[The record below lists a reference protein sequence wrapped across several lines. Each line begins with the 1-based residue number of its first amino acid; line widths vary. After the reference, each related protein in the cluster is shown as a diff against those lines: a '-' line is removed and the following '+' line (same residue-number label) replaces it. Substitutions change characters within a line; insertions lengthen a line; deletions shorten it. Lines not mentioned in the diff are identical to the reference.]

1 MLIRRCLQTSAEQA
15 WRSLAGKDHAE
26 FVTAAMRNLRINKTP
41 SRVQEAVRLVFVLR
55 PTLLTIV
62 ERHCQT
68 ASVLSSGASA
78 IVTASTGSGK
88 TLAYLIPTLS
98 KHCSA
103 EPHTRTHS
111 NQYSPKVLILTPS
124 QPLVLQLL
132 RVVSAFPQVS
142 ATTFPFPEGVPRRSI
157 GSPLLAVSTPSSLI
171 TGVSP
176 MSKSQIKIRKGL
188 QALLENTET
197 VIIDEADQIM
207 GDKSS
212 SQLISDL
219 VSVAKRISK
228 RRAETTAAEV
238 ESSQALENEQKQA
251 VRVNTDI
258 QFVFVA
264 ATLEPVPVETN
275 LKKSHLPR
283 AKIMKLVPNVVSCDE
298 NAVNTPPP
306 NLKHSFIKVFNEN
319 EVMPTQ
325 EPQTDGGVAT
335 PKSDVSEEDQKLARL
350 NDEFEAKVRL
360 LLQAIKLQQ
369 TSEKISSASD
379 KPEQWIVFCTETKT
393 VQYLAQE
400 IEKWA
405 ATEAGIDGDAI
416 QTLALYRHIP
426 EQERW
431 AILHQFSQGT
441 VPQLSKT
448 NTAVGTHQILLTTD
462 FAARGMDFANVS
474 KVILFDFSATPEQYL
489 HRTGRTA
496 REGGHGHGEAIS
508 FVGKDDTK
516 MMARIEALVRRERTA

>member
-1 MLIRRCLQTSAEQA
+1 MLFRRCLQTSVEQA
-15 WRSLAGKDHAE
+15 WRTLAGKDHAE
-26 FVTAAMRNLRINKTP
+26 FVTAAMRNLSINKTP
-41 SRVQEAVRLVFVLR
+41 SRVQEA
-55 PTLLTIV
+55 
-62 ERHCQT
+62 T
-68 ASVLSSGASA
+68 ASILSSGASA

-111 NQYSPKVLILTPS
+111 HQFSPKVLIITPS

-157 GSPLLAVSTPSSLI
+157 GSPMLAVSTPTSLVA
-171 TGVSP
+171 GVSP

-212 SQLISDL
+212 LQLISDM
-219 VSVAKRISK
+219 VSVAKRICK
-228 RRAETTAAEV
+228 RRAEAAAAV
-238 ESSQALENEQKQA
+238 EASQALGGEQKQA
-251 VRVNTDI
+251 VAVNTDI

-283 AKIMKLVPNVVSCDE
+283 AKIMKLVPNVISCDE

-319 EVMPTQ
+319 EVIAAD
-325 EPQTDGGVAT
+325 EPQTDGKGTAAA
-335 PKSDVSEEDQKLARL
+335 PDMSEGDQNLARL
-350 NDEFEAKVRL
+350 NAEFEAKVRL
-360 LLQAIKLQQ
+360 LMKSVELQR
-369 TSEKISSASD
+369 TSEKMSSARD
-379 KPEQWIVFCTETKT
+379 KPEQWIVFCTATKT
-393 VQYLAQE
+393 VQYLAEVFQ
-400 IEKWA
+400 KWA
-405 ATEAGIDGDAI
+405 ATEAGVDGDAI
-416 QTLALYRHIP
+416 QILALYRQMP
-426 EQERW
+426 EQARW

-441 VPQLSKT
+441 VPQLSEAST
-448 NTAVGTHQILLTTD
+448 DVPTHQILFTTD

-474 KVILFDFSATPEQYL
+474 KVILFDFSATVDQYL

-508 FVGKDDTK
+508 FIGKDDTK
-516 MMARIEALVRRERTA
+516 MMERIEALVRRERTV